1 MRLSDPSIRMP
12 PFERELAWINTAA
25 LRADQQR
32 GRPVLVE
39 FWDFCRINSLRT
51 LPYTRA
57 WHERY
62 EAAGLRVIGI
72 HTGGFPCSRELG
84 AIEAAV
90 QRLGVPYPVVVD
102 SELQMWDW
110 YGNQG
115 WPARYLWTSEQALFS
130 VHYGEGAYAETE
142 REIGELLGVEIDPVA
157 PLRPEEAEG
166 VLLEAQ
172 TADQMGAYCGPFEAA
187 GVHLVCTGAGDVLV
201 NGASLAVDGCG
212 CYTALEFDRHTAG
225 DLEIVAADGVEVLQ
239 TCFTAGLPV

>member
-1 MRLSDPSIRMP
+1 MRLSDPSIRIP
-12 PFERELAWINTAA
+12 PFERELPWINTAA

-51 LPYTRA
+51 LPYIRA

-62 EAAGLRVIGI
+62 AAAGLRVIGI
-72 HTGGFPCSRELG
+72 HTGAFACSRELE

-90 QRLGVPYPVVVD
+90 ARLEITYPVCVD
-102 SELQMWDW
+102 SDLLMWDW

-115 WPARYLWTSEQALFS
+115 WPARYLWEPEQSLFS

-142 REIGELLGVEIDPVA
+142 REIGELLGVEVDPLP

-172 TADQMGAYCGPFEAA
+172 TADQMGAYCGPFEAG
-187 GVHLVCTGAGDVLV
+187 GVHLVCSGVGDVLV
-201 NGASLAVDGCG
+201 NGVALTVERCDV
-212 CYTALEFDRHTAG
+212 YTALEFERHTVG
-225 DLEIVAADGVEVLQ
+225 ELEIVAADGVDVLQ
-239 TCFTAGLPV
+239 TCFTPGLA